1 MLRVLIANRGE
12 IAVRIARTV
21 RELGWTPITIYE
33 DEDKTSPH
41 VRAGRVSV
49 KVDSYTDPDSIIEA
63 AHKTNADIIHPGY
76 GFLSENPSFAKKV
89 LDNGIAWA
97 GPSPQVMA
105 LLADKQRIREIA
117 EKLGIPVL
125 PWCSSRRVNLRS
137 CVEEIGYPVI
147 VKAVNAGGGR
157 GQRIVHNP
165 DELEEALE
173 MASREAGGGEVIVEK
188 YIHDARHIEVQ
199 ILGDHYGDAIHL
211 YERECSIQRR
221 RQKIIE
227 EAPSPLVER
236 LKIRDVLTGY
246 ALKIAYATRYDN
258 AGTIEFIY
266 DPSTKTTY
274 ILESN
279 TRLQVEHPVT
289 ELITGVDIVK
299 QQLLIAID
307 KPLLLRQDEVT
318 ARGWA
323 IEARIYA
330 EDPLN
335 YFTPTNGTVTAYRL
349 PRDNPWIRVDHAL
362 SVGLRVNPKYDTL
375 LAKIIAWG
383 IDRAEALRRLE
394 LALAM
399 TYVAGVKTNIDALRE
414 LIRDTVF
421 RKAEYTTQHLEK
433 TYKELKRKIQERLK
447 TIANIA
453 SRIGARARARR
464 LLQPRGEAWLSY
476 GWLAARTPL
485 HHPQY

>member
-21 RELGWTPITIYE
+21 RELGWIPITVYE
-33 DEDKTSPH
+33 EEDKTSPH
-41 VRAGRVSV
+41 VKAGRQAV
-49 KVDSYTDPDSIIEA
+49 KIDSYTNPHSIIDA
-63 AHKTNADIIHPGY
+63 ALKTEADIIHPGY
-76 GFLSENPSFAKKV
+76 GFLSENPSFAKMV
-89 LDNGIAWA
+89 LDHGIAWA

-117 EKLGIPVL
+117 EKLGVPVL
-125 PWCSSRRVNLRS
+125 PWCSSRQVNLRS

-188 YIHDARHIEVQ
+188 YINNARHIEVQ
-199 ILGDHYGDAIHL
+199 ILGDHYGDVIHL

-227 EAPSPLVER
+227 EAPSPLVEKM
-236 LKIRDVLTGY
+236 KIRETVTGY
-246 ALKIAYATRYDN
+246 ALRIAQATSYDN

-266 DPSTKTTY
+266 DPSSKTTY

-289 ELITGVDIVK
+289 ELVTGIDIVK
-299 QQLLIAID
+299 QQLLIAVD
-307 KPLLLRQDEVT
+307 KPLLIRQYEVT
-318 ARGWA
+318 LRGWA

-335 YFTPTNGTVTAYRL
+335 YFTPTDGVVRDYKL
-349 PRDNPWIRVDHAL
+349 PRDNPWIRIDHAL
-362 SVGLRVNPKYDTL
+362 ARGLRVNPKYDTL
-375 LAKIIAWG
+375 LAKVIAWG
-383 IDRAEALRRLE
+383 MDRAEALRRLE
-394 LALAM
+394 LALAS
-399 TYVAGVKTNIDALRE
+399 TYIAGVRTNIEALRE
-414 LIRDTVF
+414 LIRDAVF
-421 RKAEYTTQHLEK
+421 RRAEYTTQHLEK
-433 TYKELKRKIQERLK
+433 TYRELKKRIQDRLR
-447 TIANIA
+447 TLASIA
-453 SRIGARARARR
+453 SRIGARTRTRR
-464 LLQPRGEAWLSY
+464 LLQPRVEAWLSY
-476 GWLAARTPL
+476 GWLAARTTT
-485 HHPQY
+485 HPVY